1 MSKVSMRAGF
11 RARHFAGFGIFTA
24 AFYVYLYLPIVVLV
38 ALSFNSSVSAT
49 VWQSFSLKWYS
60 VALHND
66 GLRDAARNSVTI
78 GLTAAVLAT
87 VFATMAALAISRRQR
102 TRLTGSAE
110 RLIMLPLVLPEI
122 VVGVA
127 TLGFFS
133 AIGLSLGVGNL
144 VIAHT
149 VFCIPFAYLPVRARL
164 QGMDTRLEQAAMDL
178 YAREWQTLRYV
189 TLPLLMPGIV
199 SGLMLA
205 FVVSLDN
212 FIISVLIAQAGSTT
226 LPIFIFSLMRMGV
239 TPDVN
244 AASTIILSVS
254 VVLVVASHLVGKSG
268 RKLAS

>member
-1 MSKVSMRAGF
+1 MSFLRRPAVFSANHF
-11 RARHFAGFGIFTA
+11 RGFGAITG
-24 AFYVYLYLPIVVLV
+24 AFYLYLYAPIVALV
-38 ALSFNSSVSAT
+38 VLSFNGSSSAT
-49 VWQSFSLKWYS
+49 VWKSFSLQWYA
-60 VALHND
+60 VVFQNAA
-66 GLRDAARNSVTI
+66 LRDAAQNSLVI
-78 GLTAAVLAT
+78 ALTAASLSTVL
-87 VFATMAALAISRRQR
+87 ATMAALAIARRQR
-102 TRLTGSAE
+102 TRTTAMSE

-133 AIGLSLGVGNL
+133 AIGLSLGAGNL
-144 VIAHT
+144 IIAHT
-149 VFCIPFAYLPVRARL
+149 VFCIPFAYLPIRARL

-178 YAREWQTLRYV
+178 YAREWATLRYV

-212 FIISVLIAQAGSTT
+212 FIISVLVAQAGSTT

-244 AASTIILSVS
+244 AASTIILAVS
-254 VVLVVASHLVGKSG
+254 VALVVAAHMIGKGG
-268 RKLAS
+268 RKHS

>member
-1 MSKVSMRAGF
+1 MSFLRRPTVFSAN
-11 RARHFAGFGIFTA
+11 HFSGFGAITG
-24 AFYVYLYLPIVVLV
+24 AFYLYLYAPIVALV
-38 ALSFNSSVSAT
+38 VLSFNGSTSAT
-49 VWQSFSLKWYS
+49 VWKSFSLQWYE
-60 VALHND
+60 VVLQNAA
-66 GLRDAARNSVTI
+66 LRDAAQNSVVI
-78 GLTAAVLAT
+78 ALTAASLST
-87 VFATMAALAISRRQR
+87 MLATMAALAIARRQR
-102 TRLTGSAE
+102 TRTTAMSE

-133 AIGLSLGVGNL
+133 AIGLSLGAGNL
-144 VIAHT
+144 IIAHT
-149 VFCIPFAYLPVRARL
+149 VFCIPFAYLPIRARL

-178 YAREWQTLRYV
+178 YAREWATLRFV

-212 FIISVLIAQAGSTT
+212 FIISVLVAQAGSTT

-244 AASTIILSVS
+244 AASTIILAVS
-254 VVLVVASHLVGKSG
+254 VALVVAAHLIGKGG
-268 RKLAS
+268 RKRS